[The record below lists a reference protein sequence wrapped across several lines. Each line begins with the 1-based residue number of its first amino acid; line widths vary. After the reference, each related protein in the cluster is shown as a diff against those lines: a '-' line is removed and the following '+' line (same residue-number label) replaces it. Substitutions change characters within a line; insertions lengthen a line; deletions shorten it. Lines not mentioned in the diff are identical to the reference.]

1 MAMGQSVGGGN
12 MKMSRLQWN
21 VHCLNK
27 TVWTMYSEE
36 EKRVKCR
43 RFYFSTL
50 CLISLDFS
58 GEHYFSNF
66 FLNWLACLFI
76 YLFLIFG
83 GGAGF
88 LWHLEP
94 VLVLAL
100 FL

>member
-66 FLNWLACLFI
+66 FFKLACLLI
-76 YLFLIFG
+76 YLFIFDFWG
-83 GGAGF
+83 GQGF
-88 LWHLEP
+88 SGTWNLS
-94 VLVLAL
+94 
-100 FL
+100 